1 MHTTRFDVILTTPDT
16 RAREKTREWKRLGA
30 QGLIDVVIVDSY
42 ATDAELSASEKESVL
57 RSLVNATMER
67 GRAEGAIIEKPF
79 TVAIEIGYLPG
90 VTDNVGTTAMETIT
104 DVTGREHVNAS
115 VSSARVYALYGNV
128 SDTEVERIKRSLY
141 NPLIETATLISWN
154 EYQSKKGFSKVMPHV
169 DLHASATADIVSLD
183 VSDEELARIGT
194 EGVPNTEVRHA
205 SGQAKRRGPL
215 ALTLADMHAIRAH
228 FKTLGR
234 QPTDIELEMIA
245 QTWSEHCKHR
255 IFASPMEGIPRGIY
269 KEYIKRAT
277 EEIRKKKGKKDFCV
291 SVFSDNSGIIA
302 FDKNWLVTH
311 KVETHNSPSALD
323 PFGGAI
329 TGIVGVNRDAIGTG
343 LGAKPV
349 ANVYGFCV
357 GEPSDVRPLF
367 RDERMEE
374 QMLPPRR
381 ILEGVVKGVN
391 QGGNASG
398 IPTEHGFLLCEDRF
412 RGKPLVFAG
421 TVGLLPRKTA
431 GRKSWEKA
439 ARPGDLIVSV
449 GNRVGLDGIH
459 GATFSSVKLDEGS
472 PATAVQIGDPITQ
485 KKFSDMLVKEA
496 RDLGLYNSITDNG
509 AGGISSAIGEMAR
522 EAGGCRVDLEK
533 VPVKYPGLAPW
544 QIWISESQERM
555 TLAVP
560 KSKWK
565 ELAALA
571 KRRGVEATVIG
582 EFTKGGQALVQWNGK
597 TILDLSLE
605 FLHDGWPREEIAV
618 REPIRVLSPLRKPA
632 GDITAD
638 MLAIL
643 SRPSVASHLFIAEQ
657 YDYEV
662 QGGSV
667 AKPIQGRG
675 RVPSPSAVAK
685 PVLSSPSGI
694 LMTSALYPNY
704 SDGDTYR
711 MAAASIDTCVRQALA
726 GGANLD
732 SIAILDNFCWSR
744 SNTPESMWELREA
757 GRACY
762 ETALA
767 YETPYISG
775 KDSMHNDFRGY
786 DHKGEPAAI
795 SIPPT
800 LLVSALAVL
809 PKALDAKTLDFKM
822 AGDFIYLIGETHD
835 EFGGTEY
842 GAMHG
847 DATENVP
854 AVDAKNWVKTYKMFG
869 RARKYSNACFAVA
882 RGGLSVALSK
892 MAIGGMLGF
901 EIDLAKVPGTY
912 SSAEGALFSE
922 SQGRIVCAVPSRDR
936 ALFEKAMGK
945 NAVRIGR
952 VTRDESVVVKREKE
966 IVADTTLGKLVTAFE
981 KTFRGF

>member
-1 MHTTRFDVILTTPDT
+1 MNTTRIDVILTTPDT
-16 RAREKTREWKRLGA
+16 RAREKAREWKRLGA
-30 QGLIDVVIVDSY
+30 KDLADVVMVDSY
-42 ATDAELSASEKESVL
+42 VTDAVMTDFERENVL
-57 RSLVNATMER
+57 KSLVNATMER
-67 GRAEGAIIEKPF
+67 GTTSGTIIEKPF
-79 TVAIEIGYLPG
+79 TIAIEIGYLPG

-104 DVTGREHVNAS
+104 DVTGRTHENAS
-115 VSSARVYALYGNV
+115 VSSSRVYALYGNV
-128 SDTEVERIKRSLY
+128 NDAEVERIKKSLY
-141 NPLIETATLISWN
+141 NPLIETAKLITWN
-154 EYQSKKGFSKVMPHV
+154 EYQSGKGFSKVIPHV
-169 DLHASATADIVSLD
+169 DLHAEAKADIVSLD
-183 VSDEELARIGT
+183 VSDEELVKIGT
-194 EGVPNTEVRHA
+194 QGIKNPEGNYAGH
-205 SGQAKRRGPL
+205 GKRRGPL
-215 ALTLADMHAIRAH
+215 ALNLADMQAIRSH

-234 QPTDIELEMIA
+234 APTDIELEMIA

-255 IFASPMEGIPRGIY
+255 IFASPMEGVARGLY
-269 KEYIKRAT
+269 KDYIKRAT
-277 EEIRKKKGKKDFCV
+277 EEIRALKGKKDFCV
-291 SVFSDNSGIIA
+291 SVFSDNSGIIE

-343 LGAKPV
+343 LGSKPV
-349 ANVYGFCV
+349 ANMYGFCV
-357 GEPSDVRPLF
+357 GEPTDTRPLF
-367 RDERMEE
+367 RDERGEE
-374 QMLPPRR
+374 QMLSPRR
-381 ILEGVVKGVN
+381 ILDGVVKGVN
-391 QGGNASG
+391 SGGNASG
-398 IPTEHGFLLCEDRF
+398 IPTTHGFLLCEDRF

-522 EAGGCRVDLEK
+522 ESGGCRVDLEK

-560 KSKWK
+560 KGKWK

-571 KRRGVEATVIG
+571 KRRGVEVTVIG
-582 EFTKGGQALVQWNGK
+582 EFTKGGQAEVRWNGE

-605 FLHDGWPREEIAV
+605 FLHNGWPREEIAIK
-618 REPIRVLSPLRKPA
+618 EPMRVLAPLKKNPQS
-632 GDITAD
+632 DIGAD

-643 SRPSVASHLFIAEQ
+643 SRPSVASSLFISEQ

-675 RVPSPSAVAK
+675 RVPSPSSVSK
-685 PVLSSPSGI
+685 PVLSSPAGI

-704 SDGDTYR
+704 SDGDTYK

-786 DHKGEPAAI
+786 DQKGEAVNI

-809 PKALDAKTLDFKM
+809 PKALDAKTLDFKK
-822 AGDFIYLIGETHD
+822 AGDSIYLIGETHD

-847 DATENVP
+847 NATENVP
-854 AVDAKNWVKTYKMFG
+854 NVDAKNWAKMYKTFG
-869 RARKYSNACFAVA
+869 RARKYTDANFAVA

-892 MAIGGMLGF
+892 MAIGGGLGF
-901 EIDLAKVPGTY
+901 EVDLKKMPGTFTE
-912 SSAEGALFSE
+912 AEGALFSE

-936 ALFEKAMGK
+936 AAFEKTMGK
-945 NAVRIGR
+945 NAVCIGK
-952 VTRDESVVVKREKE
+952 VTKDESVVVKRGKE
-966 IVADTTLGKLVTAFE
+966 MLVETTLGKLVSAFE

>member
-1 MHTTRFDVILTTPDT
+1 MQTTRIDVILKTLDT
-16 RAREKTREWKRLGA
+16 RAREKTREFKRLGA
-30 QGLIDVVIVDSY
+30 PDLTDVVIVDSY
-42 ATDAELSASEKESVL
+42 TTSANLSSDEKERVL
-57 RSLVNATMER
+57 RSLVNPHIER
-67 GRAEGAIIEKPF
+67 GTIDSTIIEKPF
-79 TVAIEIGYLPG
+79 TVAIEIGYLAG

-104 DVTGREHVNAS
+104 DVTGREHTDAS

-128 SDTEVERIKRSLY
+128 NDLEVERIKKSLY
-141 NPLIETATLISWN
+141 NALIERATLVTWN
-154 EYQSKKGFSKVMPHV
+154 EYVAKHGFSKTIPHV
-169 DLHASATADIVSLD
+169 DLHATASADIVSLS
-183 VSDEELARIGT
+183 VSDEELLAMGT
-194 EGVPNTEVRHA
+194 AGIKGA
-205 SGQAKRRGPL
+205 DGKRRGPL
-215 ALTLADMHAIRAH
+215 ALSLKDMQAIREH

-234 QPTDIELEMIA
+234 NPTDIEIEMIA

-255 IFASPMEGIPRGIY
+255 IFASPMEGLPKGIY

-277 EEIRKKKGKKDFCV
+277 EEIRTKKGKKDFCV
-291 SVFSDNSGIIA
+291 SVFSDNSGVIE

-343 LGAKPV
+343 LGSKPV
-349 ANVYGFCV
+349 ANMYGFCV
-357 GEPSDVRPLF
+357 GEPTDTHPLF
-367 RDERMEE
+367 RDERMQE

-381 ILEGVVKGVN
+381 ILDGVVRGIN
-391 QGGNASG
+391 SGGNCSG
-398 IPTEHGFLLCEDRF
+398 IPTTHGFLICEDRF

-560 KSKWK
+560 KNKWK
-565 ELAALA
+565 ELSALA
-571 KRRGVEATVIG
+571 KRRGVEVTVIG
-582 EFTKGGQALVQWNGK
+582 EFTKGGQAQVAWNGK

-605 FLHDGWPREEIAV
+605 FLHDGWPREELAIK
-618 REPIRVLSPLRKPA
+618 EPMRVLTPLKHSVQSEL
-632 GDITAD
+632 GAD
-638 MLAIL
+638 MLALL
-643 SRPSVASHLFIAEQ
+643 SRPSIASHLYIAEQ

-667 AKPIQGRG
+667 TKPVQGRG
-675 RVPSPSAVAK
+675 RVPAPSSVTK
-685 PVLSSPSGI
+685 PVLSSKAGI
-694 LMTSALYPNY
+694 LMTSALYPTY
-704 SDGDTYR
+704 SDGDTYK
-711 MAAASIDTCVRQALA
+711 MAAASIDTAVRQAVV

-744 SNTPESMWELREA
+744 SNTPESLWDLREA

-786 DHKGEPAAI
+786 DHKANPVSI

-800 LLVSALAVL
+800 LLISALAVL
-809 PKALDAKTLDFKM
+809 PNALDAVSLDFKQG
-822 AGDFIYLIGETHD
+822 GDLIYVIGETHD

-842 GAMHG
+842 GALYGH
-847 DATENVP
+847 ATEGVP
-854 AVDAKNWVKTYKMFG
+854 SVNATAWAKVYKSYG
-869 RARKYSNACFAVA
+869 RARKYTNAGFAVA
-882 RGGLSVALSK
+882 RGGLATALNT
-892 MAIGGMLGF
+892 MAIGGGLGY
-901 EIDLAKVPGTY
+901 EIDLKKLRGTY
-912 SSAEGALFSE
+912 TSREAALFAE
-922 SQGRIVCAVPSRDR
+922 SQGRIVCTVAKRDR
-936 ALFEKAMGK
+936 ESFEKIMGT
-945 NAVRIGR
+945 NAVCVGK
-952 VTRDESVVVKREKE
+952 VVKDD
-966 IVADTTLGKLVTAFE
+966 IVIMKDGKDTVVATTVEQLQLAFE
-981 KTFRGF
+981 KTFKGF